1 MVEGLSVFTYCHQS
15 VLQSYCSTSGMAWVE
30 IILVLERQKLMCFTS
45 DEKVRTVVP
54 EKVFHPQGFSVWEY
68 ELNQKTVL
76 KWMLKRYPI
85 THGCFL
91 ASHLFSVLVMPLY
104 LLFG

>member
-1 MVEGLSVFTYCHQS
+1 
-15 VLQSYCSTSGMAWVE
+15 MAWVE
-30 IILVLERQKLMCFTS
+30 IILVLERQKLVCFTS

-76 KWMLKRYPI
+76 KMDFEEIPDNPW
-85 THGCFL
+85 
-91 ASHLFSVLVMPLY
+91 LFVFALWVEFRNPPRLTNAVVLLG
-104 LLFG
+104 L